1 MTSTQK
7 GRRLFKATEIS
18 TDISHRNLSK
28 CYFYLKKSLRIETY
42 ETLRLST
49 ADELEKQ
56 QDSKPSSHLGNSS
69 F

>member
-1 MTSTQK
+1 MISMQK
-7 GRRLFKATEIS
+7 GTRLFKATEMSIS
-18 TDISHRNLSK
+18 LSHRNLRKS
-28 CYFYLKKSLRIETY
+28 YFYLKKSLRIETY

-56 QDSKPSSHLGNSS
+56 QDSKPNSHLGNGL